1 MVNKMAAQEIAFTGN
16 KEVVAEWHKVAA
28 KLKKLKKLEAAL
40 RKEVVANFVAPALG
54 VNRQDLGDGY
64 SLKLTHKETISVDN
78 GMLQALTLDME
89 EAGIP
94 IDMLIDRKP
103 TLVKSVYN
111 KLSEDN
117 LYLFDQV
124 LIVKDAAPSLEIVE
138 NKV

>member
-1 MVNKMAAQEIAFTGN
+1 MVNTMATKEKAFKGN
-16 KEVVAEWHKVAA
+16 MEVVAEWHKVAA
-28 KLKKLKKLEAAL
+28 KLKKLKKLEATL
-40 RKEVVANFVAPALG
+40 RKEVVANFVKPVLG

-64 SLKLTHKETISVDN
+64 SLKLTHKETITIDN
-78 GMLQALTLDME
+78 GMLQAMTLDME

-117 LYLFDQV
+117 LYLFDQI
-124 LIVKDAAPSLEIVE
+124 LIVKAAAPSIEIVE